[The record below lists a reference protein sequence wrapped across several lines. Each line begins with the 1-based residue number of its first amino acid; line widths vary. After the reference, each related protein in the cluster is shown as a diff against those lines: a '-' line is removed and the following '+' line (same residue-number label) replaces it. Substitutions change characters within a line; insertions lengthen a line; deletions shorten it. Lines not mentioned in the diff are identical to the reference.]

1 MFQNH
6 KSEVLLATPLVKNDI
21 IFTKSVIY
29 LCQNDRHGAMGLII
43 NKPLPGESLK
53 DVFEELNIGHSNT
66 FAEIANH
73 PLYMGG
79 PISPNKILILHTT
92 NGRNYDSTIKLDE
105 GLALTASLD
114 ILEDLANNILPEYF
128 LPVIG
133 YSCWTAEQL
142 SEEIKANDWIVTTKL
157 SKKILFNYENESKWQ
172 KHVEHAGYSL
182 HNLDT
187 LFDNIGH
194 G

>member
-6 KSEVLLATPLVKNDI
+6 KSEILLATPLIQNDA

-29 LCQNDRHGAMGLII
+29 MCQNDKHGAMGMII
-43 NKPLPGESLK
+43 NKPLEDTLK
-53 DVFEELNIGHSNT
+53 DVFEELAIPFNNT
-66 FAEIANH
+66 FEEILNH

-79 PISPNKILILHTT
+79 PISPHKILILHTT

-105 GLALTASLD
+105 GLAITASID

-128 LPVIG
+128 LPIVG
-133 YSCWTAEQL
+133 YSCWTKEQL
-142 SEEIKANDWIVTTKL
+142 SEEIKANDWIVTEKL
-157 SKKILFNYENESKWQ
+157 SKKILFNYENSLKW
-172 KHVEHAGYSL
+172 KHHLEHAGYSL
-182 HNLDT
+182 QNLDT
-187 LFDNIGH
+187 LFKNIGN

>member
-6 KSEVLLATPLVKNDI
+6 KSEVLLATPLVKNDA

-29 LCQNDRHGAMGLII
+29 LCQNDKDGAMGLII
-43 NKPLPGESLK
+43 NKPLPGETLK
-53 DVFEELNIGHSNT
+53 DVFEELGIPCLKT
-66 FAEIANH
+66 FNEIINH

-92 NGRNYDSTIKLDE
+92 NGRNYESTIKLDE

-128 LPVIG
+128 LPIIG
-133 YSCWTAEQL
+133 YSCWTADQL
-142 SEEIKANDWIVTTKL
+142 SQEIKSNDWIVTNKL
-157 SKKILFNYENESKWQ
+157 SKKILFNYENQFKWQ
-172 KHVEHAGYSL
+172 QHIEHAGYSL
-182 HNLDT
+182 QNLQT